1 MILKELIEWLEER
14 DPNQVVLDGFG
25 CPHSDR
31 GNYEDL
37 AFDPV
42 KRTTYGE
49 MLSNASRALGCTFG
63 GWKGGEFKM
72 DEYSKCRIGHVGEC
86 GEDITSAHLRLWQSG
101 KCRTWT
107 LCSEQLHE
115 NGWRGMIAI
124 DGTLWPIARYLGGN
138 LEDSGIHYQVD
149 EPTYYYR
156 WLRSVRV
163 DPRDYDKCS
172 WCDYPELPVGG
183 GGRH

>member
-31 GNYEDL
+31 GNYADL
-37 AFDPV
+37 AFNPV

-72 DEYSKCRIGHVGEC
+72 DIYSKCLIGHVGEC
-86 GEDITSAHLRLWQSG
+86 GEDITSAHLRLWQLG

-107 LCSEQLHE
+107 LCSEQLPPV
-115 NGWRGMIAI
+115 
-124 DGTLWPIARYLGGN
+124 DGDGLW
-138 LEDSGIHYQVD
+138 SGILFTDDDIRLIAFYD
-149 EPTYYYR
+149 EVEGLGYWEGLYSGVVVIIDPSKYD
-156 WLRSVRV
+156 RV
-163 DPRDYDKCS
+163 YWR
-172 WCDYPELPVGG
+172 DYPELPEV
-183 GGRH
+183 